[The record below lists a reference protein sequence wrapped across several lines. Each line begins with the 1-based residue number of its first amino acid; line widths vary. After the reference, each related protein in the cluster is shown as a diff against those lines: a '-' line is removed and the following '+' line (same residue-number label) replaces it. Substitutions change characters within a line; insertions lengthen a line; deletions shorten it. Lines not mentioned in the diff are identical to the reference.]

1 MARERW
7 FFAESG
13 ERRGPLAI
21 GPLLSALVQDRDPRA
36 VLVWRRGFAEWTRAE
51 DIPEIEQRLAPLLA
65 RPTGPLRRGSARAT
79 APSAAAARATQ
90 SARPMQRLAVLGLG
104 VGAALVL
111 LFAGLGAWRLAARPE
126 VSPITL
132 PPAAAS
138 PGQPASSPA
147 LSATPPPVAPR
158 NDATPVPARASGT
171 AAAVPAT
178 ASRPRATPARSAL
191 VADAEASLPPAELRK
206 LRGVAGWSGENLKLT
221 VYNGTSW
228 RVTELSVRVERFVGD
243 EFVYDGQPLR
253 LLPPAGA
260 VDSGVADLLQR
271 VAPDRKKP
279 GLNPLDT
286 GAFVA
291 RAGARPENMRW
302 EIESARGYP
311 PASSPRQ

>member
-1 MARERW
+1 
-7 FFAESG
+7 
-13 ERRGPLAI
+13 
-21 GPLLSALVQDRDPRA
+21 
-36 VLVWRRGFAEWTRAE
+36 
-51 DIPEIEQRLAPLLA
+51 
-65 RPTGPLRRGSARAT
+65 
-79 APSAAAARATQ
+79 
-90 SARPMQRLAVLGLG
+90 LGLG
-104 VGAALVL
+104 IGAAVVL
-111 LFAGLGAWRLAARPE
+111 LVVALGVWRLAARRE
-126 VSPITL
+126 VAPITL

-138 PGQPASSPA
+138 PGLPAASPA
-147 LSATPPPVAPR
+147 LPATPPAPAPR
-158 NDATPVPARASGT
+158 NDATPVPARARVAAGT
-171 AAAVPAT
+171 VPGS
-178 ASRPRATPARSAL
+178 ASRPRATPARPAL
-191 VADAEASLPPAELRK
+191 VADTEASLPPAELRK

-260 VDSGVADLLQR
+260 VDSGVADLLER

-291 RAGARPENMRW
+291 RAGARPENMHW